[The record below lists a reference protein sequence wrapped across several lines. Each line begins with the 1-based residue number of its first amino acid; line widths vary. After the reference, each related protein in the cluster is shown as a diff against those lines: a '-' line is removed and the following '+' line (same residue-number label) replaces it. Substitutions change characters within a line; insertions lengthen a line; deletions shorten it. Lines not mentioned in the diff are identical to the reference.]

1 MLYPYPM
8 DFKKRFQEIA
18 EFLQPYQRIWQ
29 NEIMLLYPNPLNDF
43 PQDWVNELAQ
53 FKNQED
59 VIRLEKKDVF
69 SYIKSPK
76 LIAFYKRI
84 EELADIPKIPELPLF
99 PDNKSLFLH
108 MIPKKQHEIKRLA
121 PYVNAFYS
129 ENHIDKI
136 IDIGGGI
143 GHLAQSLA
151 NHYHLKTTSLDMD
164 PVMQQTGK
172 ERQPNN
178 QVEYIQVKV
187 DADNE
192 QFKSVLSNNSMTL
205 GLHTCGP
212 LANHQIKASCAQN
225 IKGLIS
231 FGCCYE
237 KLQHDPQSQNISQ
250 TAKNLK
256 SPITF
261 NYFALTLATRAHRKM
276 HEKDYELK
284 LKVKYFRYAIHVLL
298 HDEYEIKELVSL
310 GNSSPKLYDESFGNY
325 VIEQFRRINL
335 PLRHTKDELD
345 AYYATPVLQD
355 LIWNMLTAG
364 LIRNAFGRLME
375 IYILIDRALYLEEH
389 GYSVQ
394 LLEFFDEPVSPR
406 NLGIVARK
414 IV

>member
-1 MLYPYPM
+1 M

-43 PQDWVNELAQ
+43 PQEWVNELAQ

-69 SYIKSPK
+69 SYIKSPS

-121 PYVNAFYS
+121 PFVNTFYA

-136 IDIGGGI
+136 VDIGGGI

-151 NHYHLKTTSLDMD
+151 NHYQLKTTSLDMD

-172 ERQPNN
+172 ERQSNN

-187 DADNE
+187 DVDNE
-192 QFKSVLSNNSMTL
+192 TFKSVLSNNSMTL

-237 KLQHDPQSQNISQ
+237 KLQHDSQSQNISQ
-250 TAKNLK
+250 SAKNLK
-256 SPITF
+256 APITF

-345 AYYATPVLQD
+345 AYYANPILQD

-375 IYILIDRALYLEEH
+375 LYILIDRALYLEEH

>member
-43 PQDWVNELAQ
+43 PQEWVNELAQ

-69 SYIKSPK
+69 SYIKSPS

-121 PYVNAFYS
+121 PFVNTFYA

-136 IDIGGGI
+136 VDIGGGI

-151 NHYHLKTTSLDMD
+151 NHYQLKTTSLDMD

-172 ERQPNN
+172 ERQSNN

-187 DADNE
+187 DVDNE
-192 QFKSVLSNNSMTL
+192 TFKSVLSNNSMTL

-237 KLQHDPQSQNISQ
+237 KLQHDSQSQNISQ
-250 TAKNLK
+250 SAKNLK
-256 SPITF
+256 APITF

-345 AYYATPVLQD
+345 AYYANPILQD

-375 IYILIDRALYLEEH
+375 LYILIDRALYLEEH

>member
-1 MLYPYPM
+1 ME
-8 DFKKRFQEIA
+8 FKKRFQEIA

-43 PQDWVNELAQ
+43 PRDWVDELAQ
-53 FKNQED
+53 FKNQDD
-59 VIRLEKKDVF
+59 VIRLEKKEVF
-69 SYIKSPK
+69 DYIKSPS
-76 LIAFYKRI
+76 LIAFYRRL
-84 EELADIPKIPELPLF
+84 EELAAVPKIPELPLF

-121 PYVNAFYS
+121 PYVNAFYQDH
-129 ENHIDKI
+129 NINKVV
-136 IDIGGGI
+136 DIGGGI

-151 NHYHLKTTSLDMD
+151 NHYQLKTTSLDMD

-172 ERQPNN
+172 DRQLNN
-178 QVEYIQVKV
+178 RVEYIQVKV
-187 DADNE
+187 DASNE
-192 QFKSVLSNNSMTL
+192 KFKAVLSQDAMTL

-212 LANHQIKASCAQN
+212 LANHQIKASCSN
-225 IKGLIS
+225 KIKGLIS

-237 KLQHDPQSQNISQ
+237 KLHHDSESQNISQ
-250 TAKNLK
+250 AAKDLK
-256 SPITF
+256 EPITF

-284 LKVKYFRYAIHVLL
+284 LKVKYFRYAIHILL

-335 PLRHTKDELD
+335 PLRHTKEELD
-345 AYYATPVLQD
+345 AYFVAPALQD
-355 LIWNMLTAG
+355 LIWKMLVAG

-375 IYILIDRALYLEEH
+375 LYILLDRVLYLEEH
-389 GYSVQ
+389 GYQVQ

-406 NLGIVARK
+406 NLGIVANLT
-414 IV
+414 V